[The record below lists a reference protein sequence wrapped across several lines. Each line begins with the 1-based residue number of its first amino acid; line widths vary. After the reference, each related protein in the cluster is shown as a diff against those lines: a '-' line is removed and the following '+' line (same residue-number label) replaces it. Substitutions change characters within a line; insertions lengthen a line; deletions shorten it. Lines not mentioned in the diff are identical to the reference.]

1 MTETLSFDGSFS
13 RVYVTTFR
21 LDLVSPYVQQI
32 TTKNKLV
39 DAVLDFLRKPQK
51 WRVG

>member
-1 MTETLSFDGSFS
+1 MIETLFFEGSFS
-13 RVYVTTFR
+13 RSGDITFR

-39 DAVLDFLRKPQK
+39 DAVLYFLRKPQK
-51 WRVG
+51 WRAG

>member
-1 MTETLSFDGSFS
+1 MIEKLFFDGSFS
-13 RVYVTTFR
+13 RENVTTFR
-21 LDLVSPYVQQI
+21 LDLVSPYVQQV

-51 WRVG
+51 WRAN